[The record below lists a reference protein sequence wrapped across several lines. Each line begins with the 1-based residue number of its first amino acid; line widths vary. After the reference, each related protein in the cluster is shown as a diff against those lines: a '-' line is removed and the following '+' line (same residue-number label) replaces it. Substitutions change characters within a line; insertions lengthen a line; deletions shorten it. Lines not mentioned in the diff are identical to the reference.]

1 MLKKRIIP
9 ILQYSDYNAIKTKQF
24 SSIRNIGNLLQYVK
38 VFNSRKSDELAII
51 NLSKRFNNI
60 SYDFEYL
67 RSVTSECNM
76 PLIIGGSLS
85 SLLEIETLLIEIKPE
100 KQTMPPKKGKKKN
113 RTILSEAITYEVNL
127 KKWESA
133 SEFCKKHNIKFKL
146 ITEKDLF

>member
-1 MLKKRIIP
+1 MAYQTNFFPKNTSKYEGDPNKIKCRSLWERKFCKFLDENKNIIRWSFEPIKIPYISPIDNQRHFYIPDFLIEKKNKDG
-9 ILQYSDYNAIKTKQF
+9 Q
-24 SSIRNIGNLLQYVK
+24 
-38 VFNSRKSDELAII
+38 
-51 NLSKRFNNI
+51 
-60 SYDFEYL
+60 
-67 RSVTSECNM
+67 
-76 PLIIGGSLS
+76 
-85 SLLEIETLLIEIKPE
+85 IETLLIEIKPE